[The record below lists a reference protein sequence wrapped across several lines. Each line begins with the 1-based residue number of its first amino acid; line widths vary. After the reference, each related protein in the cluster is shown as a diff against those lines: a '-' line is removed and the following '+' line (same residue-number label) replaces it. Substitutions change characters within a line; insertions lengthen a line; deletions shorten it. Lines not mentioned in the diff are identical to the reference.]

1 MAVTRLGAVW
11 PPASAVRVSRLGALR
26 RDLLV
31 RNSFFIT
38 LSNASMG
45 ALGFL
50 FWILAAHL
58 FTPAQVGLATTLVSA
73 AIVVG
78 YTSLL
83 GFNTTFVRYLPTS
96 DRPDDEIN
104 TGLILVFLGAL
115 VVGGLYFSIVPTFV
129 PQLGFLHASPAKT
142 AAVVVF
148 IAFGAVNLVT
158 DSVFIAYRAAHY
170 NVLVDGVIQGAVRLG
185 LPVVLVGLGAFGL
198 FSAFGLAAVAA
209 VTSSLVLM
217 KLRFSYRPRLRVSTA
232 VIRKV
237 LRFGA
242 ANYLANLLTMIPVL
256 VLPLLVVRAR
266 GASAAGYFYL
276 AMAVANLLFTASLA
290 VGQSLLAEGSQS
302 GAQLRHLVVRSGRLQ
317 LYTIIPAGL
326 VILAASHWILAVFG
340 PGYAAHASTTLAV
353 LALSTPAV
361 VLNYWTSALLRIR
374 HQLGA
379 LIWSNVVLAV
389 GTCGLAVAWA
399 QRGTVAVALAWL
411 IGNLVSGLYGGAALL
426 LRRDGARPGQLPER
440 TLAMADRSAA
450 QAGLADPS

>member
-1 MAVTRLGAVW
+1 MAVTRSALLRAPAAPAAPPV
-11 PPASAVRVSRLGALR
+11 PASPAWSSRLGALR
-26 RDLLV
+26 QDLLV

-58 FTPAQVGLATTLVSA
+58 FPPAEVGLATTLVSA

-96 DRPDDEIN
+96 DNRDEEIN

-115 VVGGLYFSIVPTFV
+115 VVGGLYFWIAPLLV
-129 PQLGFLHASPAKT
+129 PQLGFLRRSPAE
-142 AAVVVF
+142 AVAIVVF
-148 IAFGAVNLVT
+148 IAFGSVNLVT

-170 NVLVDGVIQGAVRLG
+170 NVLVDGVIQGVIRLG
-185 LPVVLVGLGAFGL
+185 LPALLVGLGAFGL

-209 VTSSLVLM
+209 VVASLVLM
-217 KLRFSYRPRLRVSTA
+217 RLRFSYRPRLRVSVA

-242 ANYLANLLTMIPVL
+242 ANYLANLLTMVPVI
-256 VLPLLVVRAR
+256 VLPLLIVRAR

-290 VGQSLLAEGSQS
+290 VGQSLLAEGSQR
-302 GAQLRHLVVRSGRLQ
+302 GAALRDLALRSGRLQ
-317 LYTIIPAGL
+317 ACTVIPAGFL
-326 VILAASHWILAVFG
+326 LLLGSRWILNVFG
-340 PGYAAHASTTLAV
+340 PGYASHATATLAV

-361 VLNYWTSALLRIR
+361 TLNYWTSALLRIR

-389 GTCGLAVAWA
+389 VVCGLAAAWA
-399 QRGTVAVALAWL
+399 HAGTGPVAAAWL
-411 IGNLVSGLYGGAALL
+411 IGNLASGLYGGAALL
-426 LRRDGARPGQLPER
+426 LRRGGGADRPGQDPGWVP
-440 TLAMADRSAA
+440 AMAD
-450 QAGLADPS
+450 